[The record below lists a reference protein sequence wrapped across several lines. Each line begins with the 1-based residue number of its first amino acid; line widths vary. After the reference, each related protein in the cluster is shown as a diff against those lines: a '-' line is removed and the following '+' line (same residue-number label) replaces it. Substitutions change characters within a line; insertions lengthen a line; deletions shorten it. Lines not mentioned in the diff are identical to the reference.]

1 MVLGSPL
8 LSYLSNNIFH
18 GRKPVLIAG
27 TAVGLANLFPFLGGA
42 IFQPVLGYIL
52 ESQGRV
58 GDAFTL
64 AGYQQAFLLLFGSA
78 VVAFLSS
85 LCFKESMK
93 KE

>member
-1 MVLGSPL
+1 
-8 LSYLSNNIFH
+8 
-18 GRKPVLIAG
+18 
-27 TAVGLANLFPFLGGA
+27 
-42 IFQPVLGYIL
+42 LGYIL

-78 VVAFLSS
+78 VGAFLSS
-85 LCFKESMK
+85 LCLKESMK